1 MNNKTLARQALSI
14 SQTGKLPLPDGGFLD
29 FSAAQQ
35 AAQRGTV
42 LYRPDELARW
52 RETLRQPEN
61 GFRRSPNRR
70 AAQIE
75 VTPESTQQAAN
86 RLLVKEGLGDV
97 VLLNF
102 ASAKNAGG
110 GFLNGAKAQEED
122 LCRSS
127 GLYLCQL
134 EQPDYY
140 AANRAEK
147 SMLYTDHILYSP
159 RVPFFRVSGD
169 GLLDACFYSPRV
181 PFFRVSGDGLLDA
194 CFYPSVIT
202 APAPNAGVFLQREP
216 HGASA
221 LAAALQ
227 RRADYVLA
235 VAKHQAQKN
244 LVLGAWGCG
253 VFRNPPEQVA
263 AAFAQSLRQPE
274 FADCFERIVFAIYDR
289 SPGKAVFKAFAA
301 QFQAA

>member
-1 MNNKTLARQALSI
+1 MNAKTLAQQALRI
-14 SQTGKLPLPDGGFLD
+14 SQTGKLPLPDGGCLD
-29 FSAAQQ
+29 FSAEQQ
-35 AAQRGTV
+35 AAQRHTV
-42 LYRPDELARW
+42 LYLPSDLARW
-52 RETLRQPEN
+52 RNSQRQPEN
-61 GFRRSPNRR
+61 EFQRSPSHC
-70 AAQIE
+70 ATQIS
-75 VTPESTQQAAN
+75 VTPESTQQAAY
-86 RLLVKEGLGDV
+86 RLMVKEGLGNV

-134 EQPDYY
+134 EQPDDY

-147 SMLYTDHILYSP
+147 SMLYTDHIIYSP
-159 RVPFFRVSGD
+159 RVPFFRVSGE
-169 GLLDACFYSPRV
+169 GLLNE
-181 PFFRVSGDGLLDA
+181 

-216 HGASA
+216 HGAAA
-221 LAAALQ
+221 LAQTLQ

-235 VAKHQAQKN
+235 VAKDQAQKN

-263 AAFAQSLRQPE
+263 AAFAESLRQPE

-289 SPGKAVFKAFAA
+289 SPGKAVLQAFTA

>member
-1 MNNKTLARQALSI
+1 MNNKTLAQQALTI
-14 SQTGKLPLPDGGFLD
+14 SQSGKLPQPDGSMVD
-29 FSAAQQ
+29 FSAEQQ
-35 AAQRGTV
+35 AAQRGTQ
-42 LYRPDELARW
+42 LYRPSDLARW
-52 RETLRQPEN
+52 HERQPETAH
-61 GFRRSPNRR
+61 RY
-70 AAQIE
+70 ATQIA
-75 VTPESTQQAAN
+75 VTPESTQQAAY
-86 RLLVKEGLGDV
+86 RLMVKEGRDDV
-97 VLLNF
+97 ALLNF

-140 AANRAEK
+140 AANRAEQ
-147 SMLYTDHILYSP
+147 SMLYTDHIIYSP

-169 GLLDACFYSPRV
+169 GLLPE
-181 PFFRVSGDGLLDA
+181 

-216 HGASA
+216 HGAAA
-221 LAAALQ
+221 LAQTLQ

-235 VAKHQAQKN
+235 VAKDQAQKN

-253 VFRNPPEQVA
+253 VFRNPPAQVA
-263 AAFAQSLRQPE
+263 AAFAHSLQQPE
-274 FADCFERIVFAIYDR
+274 FADCFERVVFAVYDR
-289 SPGKAVFKAFAA
+289 SPSKAVLQAFERAFAS
-301 QFQAA
+301 

>member
-1 MNNKTLARQALSI
+1 MNNNTLAQQALTI
-14 SQTGKLPLPDGGFLD
+14 SQTGKLPQPDGSFVD
-29 FSAAQQ
+29 FSAEQQ
-35 AAQRGTV
+35 AAQRGTK
-42 LYRPDELARW
+42 LYRPSNLN
-52 RETLRQPEN
+52 TLRQPEN
-61 GFRRSPNRR
+61 AFGQSPIPR
-70 AAQIE
+70 ATQIE
-75 VTPESTQQAAN
+75 VTPESTQQAAY
-86 RLLVKEGLGDV
+86 RLMVKEGLGDV
-97 VLLNF
+97 VLLKF

-169 GLLDACFYSPRV
+169 GLL
-181 PFFRVSGDGLLDA
+181 GA

-216 HGASA
+216 HGAAA
-221 LAAALQ
+221 LAATLQ

-235 VAKHQAQKN
+235 VAKDQAQQN

-289 SPGKAVFKAFAA
+289 SPSKAVFKAFAA

>member
-1 MNNKTLARQALSI
+1 MNNKTLAWQALSI

-75 VTPESTQQAAN
+75 VTPESTQQAAY
-86 RLLVKEGLGDV
+86 RLLVKEGLDDA

-147 SMLYTDHILYSP
+147 SMLYTDHIIYSP

-169 GLLDACFYSPRV
+169 GLLNE
-181 PFFRVSGDGLLDA
+181 

-216 HGASA
+216 HGAAA
-221 LAAALQ
+221 LAQTLQ
-227 RRADYVLA
+227 RRADYVLS

-274 FADCFERIVFAIYDR
+274 FADCFERIVFAVYDR
-289 SPGKAVFKAFAA
+289 SPSKTVLQTFERAFAS
-301 QFQAA
+301 

>member
-1 MNNKTLARQALSI
+1 MNAKTLAQQALRI
-14 SQTGKLPLPDGGFLD
+14 SQTGKLPLPDGGCVD
-29 FSAAQQ
+29 FSAEQQ
-35 AAQRGTV
+35 AAQRHTV
-42 LYRPDELARW
+42 IYRPSDLARW
-52 RETLRQPEN
+52 RDSQRQPEN
-61 GFRRSPNRR
+61 EFQRSPSHR
-70 AAQIE
+70 ATQIE
-75 VTPESTQQAAN
+75 VTPESTQQAAY
-86 RLLVKEGLGDV
+86 RLLVKEGLDDA

-147 SMLYTDHILYSP
+147 SMLYTDHIIHSP

-169 GLLDACFYSPRV
+169 GLLNE
-181 PFFRVSGDGLLDA
+181 

-216 HGASA
+216 HGAAA
-221 LAAALQ
+221 LAQTLQ

-235 VAKHQAQKN
+235 VAKDQAQKN

-263 AAFAQSLRQPE
+263 AAFAQSLQQPE
-274 FADCFERIVFAIYDR
+274 FVDCFERIVFAVYDR

>member
-1 MNNKTLARQALSI
+1 MNAKTLAQQALRI
-14 SQTGKLPLPDGGFLD
+14 SQTGKLPLPDGGCLD
-29 FSAAQQ
+29 FSAEQQ
-35 AAQRGTV
+35 AAQRHTV
-42 LYRPDELARW
+42 LYRPSELAHW
-52 RETLRQPEN
+52 RETLRQPETERN
-61 GFRRSPNRR
+61 HR
-70 AAQIE
+70 ATQIS
-75 VTPESTQQAAN
+75 VTPESTQHAAS
-86 RLLVKEGLGDV
+86 RLMVKECLDDV

-140 AANRAEK
+140 AANRAET

-169 GLLDACFYSPRV
+169 GLL
-181 PFFRVSGDGLLDA
+181 GA

-216 HGASA
+216 HGAAA

-289 SPGKAVFKAFAA
+289 SPSKAVFKAFAA

>member
-1 MNNKTLARQALSI
+1 M
-14 SQTGKLPLPDGGFLD
+14 
-29 FSAAQQ
+29 
-35 AAQRGTV
+35 
-42 LYRPDELARW
+42 
-52 RETLRQPEN
+52 
-61 GFRRSPNRR
+61 
-70 AAQIE
+70 
-75 VTPESTQQAAN
+75 
-86 RLLVKEGLGDV
+86 VKEGVGDV

-140 AANRAEK
+140 TANRAEK
-147 SMLYTDHILYSP
+147 SMLYTDHIIYSP

-169 GLLDACFYSPRV
+169 GLL
-181 PFFRVSGDGLLDA
+181 GA

-216 HGASA
+216 HGAAA
-221 LAAALQ
+221 LAQTLQ

-235 VAKHQAQKN
+235 VAKDQAQKN

-274 FADCFERIVFAIYDR
+274 FADCFERIVFAVYDR

>member
-1 MNNKTLARQALSI
+1 MNNKTLAQQALTI
-14 SQTGKLPLPDGGFLD
+14 SQTGKLPLPDGGCLD
-29 FSAAQQ
+29 FSAEQQ
-35 AAQRGTV
+35 AAQRHTV

-61 GFRRSPNRR
+61 GFQRSPSHR
-70 AAQIE
+70 ATQIE
-75 VTPESTQQAAN
+75 VTPESTQQAAY
-86 RLLVKEGLGDV
+86 RLLVKEGLDDA

-140 AANRAEK
+140 AVNRAEK
-147 SMLYTDHILYSP
+147 SMLYTDHIIYSP

-169 GLLDACFYSPRV
+169 GLL
-181 PFFRVSGDGLLDA
+181 GE

-216 HGASA
+216 HGAAA
-221 LAAALQ
+221 LAQTLQ

-235 VAKHQAQKN
+235 VAKDQAQKN

-253 VFRNPPEQVA
+253 VFCNPPEQVA

-289 SPGKAVFKAFAA
+289 SPSKAVFKAFAA

>member
-169 GLLDACFYSPRV
+169 GLLDACFY
-181 PFFRVSGDGLLDA
+181 
-194 CFYPSVIT
+194 PSVIT

>member
-1 MNNKTLARQALSI
+1 M
-14 SQTGKLPLPDGGFLD
+14 
-29 FSAAQQ
+29 
-35 AAQRGTV
+35 
-42 LYRPDELARW
+42 
-52 RETLRQPEN
+52 
-61 GFRRSPNRR
+61 
-70 AAQIE
+70 
-75 VTPESTQQAAN
+75 
-86 RLLVKEGLGDV
+86 
-97 VLLNF
+97 LLNF

-147 SMLYTDHILYSP
+147 SMLYTDHIIYSP
-159 RVPFFRVSGD
+159 RVPCFRVSGD
-169 GLLDACFYSPRV
+169 GLLN
-181 PFFRVSGDGLLDA
+181 A

-216 HGASA
+216 HGAAA

-253 VFRNPPEQVA
+253 VFRNPPALSASCSPFTTA
-263 AAFAQSLRQPE
+263 ARVKPCSKRLPRSFRLPDSFSLPE
-274 FADCFERIVFAIYDR
+274 STRHPAPAHCPKR
-289 SPGKAVFKAFAA
+289 
-301 QFQAA
+301 

>member
-61 GFRRSPNRR
+61 GFRRSLNRR

-75 VTPESTQQAAN
+75 VTPESTQQAAY
-86 RLLVKEGLGDV
+86 RLIVKEGVGDV

-134 EQPDYY
+134 EHPDYY

-147 SMLYTDHILYSP
+147 SMLYTDHIIYSP

-169 GLLDACFYSPRV
+169 GLLNE
-181 PFFRVSGDGLLDA
+181 

-216 HGASA
+216 HGAAA
-221 LAAALQ
+221 LAQTLQ

-235 VAKHQAQKN
+235 VAKDQAQKN

-274 FADCFERIVFAIYDR
+274 FADCFERIVFAVYDR

>member
-1 MNNKTLARQALSI
+1 
-14 SQTGKLPLPDGGFLD
+14 
-29 FSAAQQ
+29 
-35 AAQRGTV
+35 
-42 LYRPDELARW
+42 
-52 RETLRQPEN
+52 
-61 GFRRSPNRR
+61 
-70 AAQIE
+70 
-75 VTPESTQQAAN
+75 
-86 RLLVKEGLGDV
+86 
-97 VLLNF
+97 
-102 ASAKNAGG
+102 
-110 GFLNGAKAQEED
+110 
-122 LCRSS
+122 
-127 GLYLCQL
+127 
-134 EQPDYY
+134 
-140 AANRAEK
+140 
-147 SMLYTDHILYSP
+147 MLYTDHIIYSP

-169 GLLDACFYSPRV
+169 GLLNE
-181 PFFRVSGDGLLDA
+181 

-216 HGASA
+216 NGAAA

-235 VAKHQAQKN
+235 VAKDQAQKN

>member
-1 MNNKTLARQALSI
+1 MNTKTLAQQALRI
-14 SQTGKLPLPDGGFLD
+14 SQTGKLPLPDGGCVD
-29 FSAAQQ
+29 FSAEQQ
-35 AAQRGTV
+35 AAQRHTV
-42 LYRPDELARW
+42 LYRPSDLARC
-52 RETLRQPEN
+52 RDNQRQPEN
-61 GFRRSPNRR
+61 EFPRSPSHRTTP
-70 AAQIE
+70 IS
-75 VTPESTQQAAN
+75 VTPESTQQAAY
-86 RLLVKEGLGDV
+86 RLLVKEGLDDV

-147 SMLYTDHILYSP
+147 SMLYTDHIIYSP
-159 RVPFFRVSGD
+159 RVPFFRVSGE
-169 GLLDACFYSPRV
+169 GLLNE
-181 PFFRVSGDGLLDA
+181 

-216 HGASA
+216 HGAAA
-221 LAAALQ
+221 LATALQ

-289 SPGKAVFKAFAA
+289 SPSKAVLQAFEM
-301 QFQAA
+301 QF

>member
-61 GFRRSPNRR
+61 GVRRSPNRR

-169 GLLDACFYSPRV
+169 GLLDACFY
-181 PFFRVSGDGLLDA
+181 
-194 CFYPSVIT
+194 PSVIT

-274 FADCFERIVFAIYDR
+274 FADCFERIVFAVYDR

>member
-1 MNNKTLARQALSI
+1 M
-14 SQTGKLPLPDGGFLD
+14 
-29 FSAAQQ
+29 
-35 AAQRGTV
+35 
-42 LYRPDELARW
+42 
-52 RETLRQPEN
+52 
-61 GFRRSPNRR
+61 
-70 AAQIE
+70 
-75 VTPESTQQAAN
+75 
-86 RLLVKEGLGDV
+86 VKEGLGDV

-169 GLLDACFYSPRV
+169 GLLNE
-181 PFFRVSGDGLLDA
+181 

-216 HGASA
+216 HGAAA

-289 SPGKAVFKAFAA
+289 SPGKAVLQAFAA

>member
-169 GLLDACFYSPRV
+169 GLLDACFY
-181 PFFRVSGDGLLDA
+181 
-194 CFYPSVIT
+194 PSVIT

-274 FADCFERIVFAIYDR
+274 FADCFERIVFAVYDR

>member
-1 MNNKTLARQALSI
+1 MNTKTLAQQALRI
-14 SQTGKLPLPDGGFLD
+14 SQTGKLPLPDGGCLD
-29 FSAAQQ
+29 FSAEQQ
-35 AAQRGTV
+35 ATQRNTV
-42 LYRPDELARW
+42 LYRPSDLARW
-52 RETLRQPEN
+52 RNSQRQPEN
-61 GFRRSPNRR
+61 EFQRSPSPR
-70 AAQIE
+70 AMPIS
-75 VTPESTQQAAN
+75 VTPESTQQAAY
-86 RLLVKEGLGDV
+86 RLMVKEGLGDV

-147 SMLYTDHILYSP
+147 SMLYTDHIIYSP

-169 GLLDACFYSPRV
+169 GLLNE
-181 PFFRVSGDGLLDA
+181 

-253 VFRNPPEQVA
+253 VFCNPPEQVA

-274 FADCFERIVFAIYDR
+274 FADCFERIVFAVYDR
-289 SPGKAVFKAFAA
+289 SPSKAVFKAFAA

>member
-1 MNNKTLARQALSI
+1 MNNKTLAQQALTI
-14 SQTGKLPLPDGGFLD
+14 SQTGKLPLPDGGCLD
-29 FSAAQQ
+29 FSAEQQ
-35 AAQRGTV
+35 AAQRHTV
-42 LYRPDELARW
+42 LYRPSELAHW
-52 RETLRQPEN
+52 RETLRQPETERN
-61 GFRRSPNRR
+61 HR
-70 AAQIE
+70 ATQIS
-75 VTPESTQQAAN
+75 VTPESTQQAAY
-86 RLLVKEGLGDV
+86 RLMVKEGLGDV

-169 GLLDACFYSPRV
+169 GLL
-181 PFFRVSGDGLLDA
+181 GA
-194 CFYPSVIT
+194 CFYPSVII

-216 HGASA
+216 HGAAA

-289 SPGKAVFKAFAA
+289 SPSKAVFKAFAA

>member
-14 SQTGKLPLPDGGFLD
+14 SQIGKLPLPDDGFLD

-42 LYRPDELARW
+42 LYRPDKLARW

-61 GFRRSPNRR
+61 GFRCSPNRR
-70 AAQIE
+70 AVQIE
-75 VTPESTQQAAN
+75 VTPESTQQAAY
-86 RLLVKEGLGDV
+86 RLLAKEGLDDV

-110 GFLNGAKAQEED
+110 GFLNGTKAQEED

-147 SMLYTDHILYSP
+147 SMLYTDHIIYSP

-169 GLLDACFYSPRV
+169 GLLNE
-181 PFFRVSGDGLLDA
+181 

-216 HGASA
+216 HGAAA

-274 FADCFERIVFAIYDR
+274 FADCFERIVFAVYDR

>member
-147 SMLYTDHILYSP
+147 SMLYTDHIIYSP

-169 GLLDACFYSPRV
+169 GLLNE
-181 PFFRVSGDGLLDA
+181 

-216 HGASA
+216 HGAAA
-221 LAAALQ
+221 LAQTLQ

-235 VAKHQAQKN
+235 VAKDQAQKN

-274 FADCFERIVFAIYDR
+274 FADCFERIVFAVYDR

>member
-61 GFRRSPNRR
+61 GFRRSLNRR

-75 VTPESTQQAAN
+75 VTPESTQQAAY
-86 RLLVKEGLGDV
+86 RLIVKEGVGDV

-147 SMLYTDHILYSP
+147 SMLYTDHIIYSP

-169 GLLDACFYSPRV
+169 GLLNE
-181 PFFRVSGDGLLDA
+181 

-216 HGASA
+216 HGAAA
-221 LAAALQ
+221 LAQTLQ

-235 VAKHQAQKN
+235 VAKDQAQKN

-274 FADCFERIVFAIYDR
+274 FADCFERIVFAVYDR

>member
-1 MNNKTLARQALSI
+1 MNTKTLAQQALRI
-14 SQTGKLPLPDGGFLD
+14 SQTGKLPLPDGGCLD
-29 FSAAQQ
+29 FSAEQQ

-70 AAQIE
+70 ATQIS
-75 VTPESTQQAAN
+75 VTPESTQQAAY
-86 RLLVKEGLGDV
+86 RLMVKEGVGDV

-140 AANRAEK
+140 AANRAET

-169 GLLDACFYSPRV
+169 GLL
-181 PFFRVSGDGLLDA
+181 GA

-216 HGASA
+216 HGAAA
-221 LAAALQ
+221 LATALQ

-274 FADCFERIVFAIYDR
+274 FADCFERIVFAVYDR
-289 SPGKAVFKAFAA
+289 SPGKAVFKAFAV

>member
-52 RETLRQPEN
+52 RETLRQSEN

-75 VTPESTQQAAN
+75 VTPESTQQAAY

-169 GLLDACFYSPRV
+169 GLLDACFY
-181 PFFRVSGDGLLDA
+181 
-194 CFYPSVIT
+194 PSVIT

-216 HGASA
+216 HGASV

-235 VAKHQAQKN
+235 VAKDQAQKN

-253 VFRNPPEQVA
+253 VFCNPPEQVA

-289 SPGKAVFKAFAA
+289 SPSKAVFKAFAA

>member
-1 MNNKTLARQALSI
+1 MNAKTLAQQALRI
-14 SQTGKLPLPDGGFLD
+14 SQTGKLPLPDGGCLD
-29 FSAAQQ
+29 FSAEQQ
-35 AAQRGTV
+35 AAQRHTV
-42 LYRPDELARW
+42 LYRPSELAHW
-52 RETLRQPEN
+52 RDNQRQPEN
-61 GFRRSPNRR
+61 EFPRSPSHR
-70 AAQIE
+70 ATPIS
-75 VTPESTQQAAN
+75 VTPESTQQAAY
-86 RLLVKEGLGDV
+86 RLMVKEGLGDV

-147 SMLYTDHILYSP
+147 SMLYTDHIIYSP

-169 GLLDACFYSPRV
+169 GLLNE
-181 PFFRVSGDGLLDA
+181 

-216 HGASA
+216 NGAAA

-235 VAKHQAQKN
+235 VAKDQAQKN

-289 SPGKAVFKAFAA
+289 SPGKAVLQAFTA

>member
-1 MNNKTLARQALSI
+1 MNNKTLAQQALTI
-14 SQTGKLPLPDGGFLD
+14 SQTGKLPLPDGSFVD
-29 FSAAQQ
+29 FSAEQQ
-35 AAQRGTV
+35 AAQRGTK
-42 LYRPDELARW
+42 LYRPSDLANW
-52 RETLRQPEN
+52 RSTIRQPETAPT
-61 GFRRSPNRR
+61 RCTT
-70 AAQIE
+70 QIS
-75 VTPESTQQAAN
+75 VTPESTQQAAY
-86 RLLVKEGLGDV
+86 RLIVKEGVGDV

-147 SMLYTDHILYSP
+147 SMLYTDHIIYSP

-169 GLLDACFYSPRV
+169 GLLNE
-181 PFFRVSGDGLLDA
+181 

-216 HGASA
+216 HGAAA
-221 LAAALQ
+221 LAQTLQ

-235 VAKHQAQKN
+235 VAKDQAQKN

-263 AAFAQSLRQPE
+263 AAFAESLRQPE

-289 SPGKAVFKAFAA
+289 SPSKAVLQAFERAFAS
-301 QFQAA
+301 

>member
-147 SMLYTDHILYSP
+147 SMLYTDHIIYSP

-169 GLLDACFYSPRV
+169 GLLNE
-181 PFFRVSGDGLLDA
+181 

-216 HGASA
+216 HGAAA
-221 LAAALQ
+221 LAQTLQ

-235 VAKHQAQKN
+235 VAKDQAQKN

-274 FADCFERIVFAIYDR
+274 FANCFERIVFAVYDR

>member
-61 GFRRSPNRR
+61 GFRRSLNRR

-75 VTPESTQQAAN
+75 VTPESTQQAAY
-86 RLLVKEGLGDV
+86 RLIVKEGVGDV

-147 SMLYTDHILYSP
+147 SMLYTDHIIYSP

-169 GLLDACFYSPRV
+169 GLLNE
-181 PFFRVSGDGLLDA
+181 

-216 HGASA
+216 HGAAA
-221 LAAALQ
+221 LAQTLQ

-235 VAKHQAQKN
+235 VAKDQAQKN

-289 SPGKAVFKAFAA
+289 SPGKAVLQAFTA

>member
-61 GFRRSPNRR
+61 GFRRSLNRR

-75 VTPESTQQAAN
+75 VTPESTQQAAY
-86 RLLVKEGLGDV
+86 RLIVKEGVGDV

-169 GLLDACFYSPRV
+169 GLLDACFY
-181 PFFRVSGDGLLDA
+181 
-194 CFYPSVIT
+194 PSLIT

-274 FADCFERIVFAIYDR
+274 FADCFERIVFAVYDR

>member
-61 GFRRSPNRR
+61 GFRRSLNRR

-75 VTPESTQQAAN
+75 VTPESTQQAAY
-86 RLLVKEGLGDV
+86 RLIVKEGVGDV

-147 SMLYTDHILYSP
+147 SMLYTDHIIYSP

-169 GLLDACFYSPRV
+169 GLLNE
-181 PFFRVSGDGLLDA
+181 

-216 HGASA
+216 HGAAA
-221 LAAALQ
+221 LAQTLQ

-235 VAKHQAQKN
+235 VAKDQAQKN

>member
-29 FSAAQQ
+29 FSAAEQ

-42 LYRPDELARW
+42 LYRPDKLARW

-75 VTPESTQQAAN
+75 VTPESTQQAAY

-147 SMLYTDHILYSP
+147 SMLYTDHIIYSP

-169 GLLDACFYSPRV
+169 GLLNE
-181 PFFRVSGDGLLDA
+181 

-216 HGASA
+216 HGAAA
-221 LAAALQ
+221 LAQTLQ

-235 VAKHQAQKN
+235 VAKDQAQKN